1 MGVGVAVGSTAV
13 AVAGGVMV
21 GGTAVG
27 FGVADGGATAV
38 AGWLSG
44 GVGGEGVWQA
54 TNANKPS
61 NNNRCRC
68 MRGIVGEVAGPGNGR
83 YNTLM
88 SRQYPIPAQQTRTE
102 IEVKNSRF
110 IATAAPAFT
119 IDEAKQFIAGI
130 KAEFRDATHN
140 VPAFLVGHGP
150 SVTAHCHDDG
160 EPSGTAGRPLLMVLQ
175 GSGLGDVALVVTRYF
190 GGTKLGTGGL
200 VRAYTDAAKAVLAVL
215 PRAEKVPTH
224 VIMMVLPYH
233 LLERVRLLLAQ
244 FHGRVLEET
253 FTADITVAAQLTVDQ
268 FPAFQAALGE
278 MTHGTL
284 AAEIIE
290 TIEAI
295 VPISADN
302 QLF

>member
-1 MGVGVAVGSTAV
+1 MGEG
-13 AVAGGVMV
+13 V
-21 GGTAVG
+21 GGTAVAG
-27 FGVADGGATAV
+27 GMGVA
-38 AGWLSG
+38 L
-44 GVGGEGVWQA
+44 GVGGTAVEVLGGGGMVGDGVCGSAVWQA
-54 TNANKPS
+54 AKTHKQQM
-61 NNNRCRC
+61 NRSSRRIGC
-68 MRGIVGEVAGPGNGR
+68 IVGKVAGVGNGR

-88 SRQYPIPAQQTRTE
+88 SRQYPIPAAETRTA

-110 IATAAPAFT
+110 IATAAPVFT
-119 IDEAKQFIAGI
+119 VDEAKQFIGRI

-140 VPAFLVGHGP
+140 VPAFLVGYGP
-150 SVTAHCHDDG
+150 AVTAHCHDDG

-190 GGTKLGTGGL
+190 GGIKLGTGGL
-200 VRAYTDAAKAVLAVL
+200 VRAYTDAAKAVLAEL

-224 VIMMVLPYH
+224 LIMMVLPYH

-244 FHGRVLEET
+244 FNGRVLEET
-253 FTADITVAAQLTVDQ
+253 FAADITIAAQVTVAH
-268 FPAFQAALGE
+268 FGAFQAALGE

-295 VPISADN
+295 VPIAWSA
-302 QLF
+302 